1 MADSRPTPTYSG
13 SGTEPLRSNPTTKTS
28 AAPASP
34 SGGTPAK
41 GTENLRAN
49 FVTLSAKAAAMVT
62 KGDAKHPEKV
72 RSYKDT
78 V

>member
-13 SGTEPLRSNPTTKTS
+13 SGIEPLRSNPTTKAS

-34 SGGTPAK
+34 SGGTSAK
-41 GTENLRAN
+41 GTENFRAN
-49 FVTLSAKAAAMVT
+49 FTVLAAKAAKMVT
-62 KGDAKHPEKV
+62 RGDAKLPEQV

-78 V
+78 P